1 MINIFYWS
9 PHLSN
14 VATITN
20 VINSANSLRKYNKS
34 LFHVKVLDV
43 AGEWIDQKKKL
54 FEKDITY
61 EKIGSLNLSSKLP
74 VNGFLKS
81 RLIFI
86 FIFLKS
92 IIPLLRL
99 LQKQKPDYIIIHLLT
114 SLPLFLL
121 IFFRFDTKFILRISG
136 LPKLNFIRKFFWRLV
151 SDKIY
156 KITCPSQETLDF
168 LKKSKVF
175 NADKLIVLYDPI
187 INVSE
192 ICKKKN
198 KKTDMSDLNKNYFLS
213 VGRLTKQKNHKILI
227 DAFSLLD
234 KNDDNC
240 LYIIGDGEEKNNLLI
255 KIKELNLDK
264 KIFLLG
270 FKENIYPYLSA
281 SIAIISCS
289 LWEDPGAVMI
299 EAAFCNK
306 IVLSSNCR
314 NGPKE
319 FLMNGKAGYL
329 FENNNIMSLK
339 NNIEKLVNEDN
350 KEKYLKSVNAK
361 INSKKYTQFRHYRQL
376 STLLC

>member
-20 VINSANSLRKYNKS
+20 VINSANSLIKYNKS

-121 IFFRFDTKFILRISG
+121 IFFKFDTKFILRISG

-187 INVSE
+187 INASE

>member
-20 VINSANSLRKYNKS
+20 VINSANSLIKYNKS

>member
-20 VINSANSLRKYNKS
+20 VINSANSLIKYNKS

-187 INVSE
+187 INASE

>member
-187 INVSE
+187 INASE

>member
-121 IFFRFDTKFILRISG
+121 IFFKFDTKFILRISG

-187 INVSE
+187 INASE

>member
-1 MINIFYWS
+1 MDR
-9 PHLSN
+9 P
-14 VATITN
+14 
-20 VINSANSLRKYNKS
+20 
-34 LFHVKVLDV
+34 
-43 AGEWIDQKKKL
+43 KKKL

>member
-20 VINSANSLRKYNKS
+20 VINSANSLIKYNKS

-156 KITCPSQETLDF
+156 KITRPSQETLDF

-240 LYIIGDGEEKNNLLI
+240 L
-255 KIKELNLDK
+255 
-264 KIFLLG
+264 
-270 FKENIYPYLSA
+270 
-281 SIAIISCS
+281 
-289 LWEDPGAVMI
+289 
-299 EAAFCNK
+299 
-306 IVLSSNCR
+306 
-314 NGPKE
+314 
-319 FLMNGKAGYL
+319 
-329 FENNNIMSLK
+329 
-339 NNIEKLVNEDN
+339 
-350 KEKYLKSVNAK
+350 
-361 INSKKYTQFRHYRQL
+361 
-376 STLLC
+376 

>member
-34 LFHVKVLDV
+34 LFHVKVLGV

-187 INVSE
+187 INASE